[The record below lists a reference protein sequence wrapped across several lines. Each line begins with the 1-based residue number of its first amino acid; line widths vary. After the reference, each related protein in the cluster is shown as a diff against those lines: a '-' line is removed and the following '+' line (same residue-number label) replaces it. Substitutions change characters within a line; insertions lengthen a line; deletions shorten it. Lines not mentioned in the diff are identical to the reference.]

1 MKGTPL
7 TEETYE
13 YIVRNFAKDERA
25 LLERMSVKA
34 RAAGLPMIMIGEDQ
48 AKFIGFFLKA
58 IQAKRALDVGTLFGY
73 SAAIMARAMGPGS
86 EVVTLEYS
94 EANATVAREN
104 LDDLYLRNVQIK
116 TGPALEVMKLM
127 RRETFDFILIDAD
140 KPNYVNYLNEALRL
154 IKTGGVIAGDNAMA
168 WGKVALPVN
177 GKTPKAS
184 KTTKG
189 EKASK
194 VKTEEYH
201 PWISPDDDDFG
212 TVRGI
217 QEFNTAVST
226 NKRLFSILIPI
237 GDGMT
242 MGVVGK

>member
-34 RAAGLPMIMIGEDQ
+34 KAAEMPMIMISEDQ

-58 IQAKRALDVGTLFGY
+58 IQAKRALDVGTLFGF

-86 EVVTLEYS
+86 EVVSLEFK
-94 EANATVAREN
+94 EEHAKVAREN

-127 RRETFDFILIDAD
+127 RRESFDFILIDAD

-154 IKTGGVIAGDNAMA
+154 VKSGGVIAGDNALA
-168 WGKVALPVN
+168 WGKVALPAT
-177 GKTPKAS
+177 GKAPK
-184 KTTKG
+184 TKA
-189 EKASK
+189 KAG
-194 VKTEEYH
+194 EYH
-201 PWISPDDDDFG
+201 PWLSPDDPDFG
-212 TVRGI
+212 TVRAI

-226 NKRLFSILIPI
+226 SKRLFSILVPI

>member
-7 TEETYE
+7 TEETYK
-13 YIVRNFAKDERA
+13 YIVEHFAKDEGA
-25 LLERMSVKA
+25 LLERMSK
-34 RAAGLPMIMIGEDQ
+34 RAKEAGMPMIMISEDQ

-86 EVVTLEYS
+86 EVVTLETS
-94 EANATVAREN
+94 EAHAKVAREN

-127 RRETFDFILIDAD
+127 RRESFDFILIDAD

-154 IKTGGVIAGDNAMA
+154 VHSGGVIAADNAMA
-168 WGKVALPVN
+168 FGKLTE
-177 GKTPKAS
+177 KLKA
-184 KTTKG
+184 KD
-189 EKASK
+189 
-194 VKTEEYH
+194 
-201 PWISPDDDDFG
+201 PDLANV
-212 TVRGI
+212 TAIRN
-217 QEFNTAVST
+217 FNEAVST
-226 NKRLFSILIPI
+226 NKRLFSILVPI

>member
-13 YIVRNFAKDERA
+13 YIVRHFAKDERA

-34 RAAGLPMIMIGEDQ
+34 KAAELPMINISEDQ

-127 RRETFDFILIDAD
+127 RRESFDFILIDAD

-154 IKTGGVIAGDNAMA
+154 VKTGGVIAGDNAMA
-168 WGKVALPVN
+168 WGKIALPSTG
-177 GKTPKAS
+177 GKAAAKAPKA
-184 KTTKG
+184 
-189 EKASK
+189 K
-194 VKTEEYH
+194 VGEYH
-201 PWISPDDDDFG
+201 PWLSPDDPDFG
-212 TVRGI
+212 TVRAI